1 MDVEIFNEVEDSAE
15 DGGLELSSQSAPIPF
30 DDDDGST
37 CPVCLESWTNCGDH
51 RICCLKCGHLFGY
64 KCIVRWLDSQTKKS
78 CPTCKLPVRKS
89 DLRFIYAKKLIAI
102 DSIELESMREQL
114 ENALMQKNI
123 ALQSVSKYI
132 SREQVLQSEIEQLRK
147 KVQELTLGANRS
159 DFRMSVQCPINR
171 VRLYMEK
178 TIEVCNKNSCRDCRV
193 FDISESKNIIL
204 IASRSSTDL
213 FGGFGLKKLSLS
225 NYKQVKFIPL
235 HKGPIRDMCLHP
247 IDNKVL
253 TVSADRKFKIIDTD
267 NTQTI
272 FTVNMESAPW
282 SCSWNPKKSD
292 ELLVGT
298 QNGTVNIFDIR
309 NLNGPVHSLN
319 IPGDFNPVV
328 SVATVNE
335 PLCPD
340 VVLVAKL
347 TTAWAFECNS
357 DGTFNRYLLPLEGP
371 FLSMTYEEKSKQMLV
386 SSRPNSQINF
396 ARHTVAY
403 LERTS
408 EPDTISCN
416 IVHAFKGGCTAKLLA
431 KTSCF
436 LPNNIVAGHHE
447 TRKSIL
453 LYSIN
458 TGEEVGS
465 CPTHDNL
472 VLDMKGLDTASGKFL
487 VYLNEKKIEFFKFN
501 VS

>member
-1 MDVEIFNEVEDSAE
+1 M
-15 DGGLELSSQSAPIPF
+15 
-30 DDDDGST
+30 T
-37 CPVCLESWTNCGDH
+37 
-51 RICCLKCGHLFGY
+51 Y

-253 TVSADRKFKIIDTD
+253 TVSADRKFK
-267 NTQTI
+267 
-272 FTVNMESAPW
+272 
-282 SCSWNPKKSD
+282 
-292 ELLVGT
+292 
-298 QNGTVNIFDIR
+298 
-309 NLNGPVHSLN
+309 
-319 IPGDFNPVV
+319 
-328 SVATVNE
+328 
-335 PLCPD
+335 
-340 VVLVAKL
+340 
-347 TTAWAFECNS
+347 
-357 DGTFNRYLLPLEGP
+357 
-371 FLSMTYEEKSKQMLV
+371 
-386 SSRPNSQINF
+386 
-396 ARHTVAY
+396 
-403 LERTS
+403 
-408 EPDTISCN
+408 
-416 IVHAFKGGCTAKLLA
+416 
-431 KTSCF
+431 
-436 LPNNIVAGHHE
+436 
-447 TRKSIL
+447 
-453 LYSIN
+453 
-458 TGEEVGS
+458 
-465 CPTHDNL
+465 
-472 VLDMKGLDTASGKFL
+472 
-487 VYLNEKKIEFFKFN
+487 
-501 VS
+501 